1 MKSNSLGFVSEIVA
15 PPKGVVNVLHSPPV
29 AVDIENSTPL
39 PTRILSRL
47 PKPPMVSGRTLCCML
62 TSVLLAAGVGV
73 GVWYAVT
80 EI

>member
-1 MKSNSLGFVSEIVA
+1 MRSNSLGFVSEIVA
-15 PPKGVVNVLHSPPV
+15 PPKAAVNILPMSVQEAAP
-29 AVDIENSTPL
+29 ATSTRGRSSIL
-39 PTRILSRL
+39 PSRTS
-47 PKPPMVSGRTLCCML
+47 MCNARTLCCML